1 MIIPTKQGLPAPDL
15 GSWEKHLTEA
25 IQAPKMC
32 DLATHLSWKAEGG
45 TTIYPPADDI
55 FAALQL
61 TDIDAVKVVI
71 LGQDPYHGPG
81 QAHGLAFSVQKGQD
95 IPPSLRNIYQELL
108 SDLGIETPE
117 HGNLKKW
124 ANQGVLLLNTL
135 LTVEESKPLAHKGKG
150 WEDFTDA
157 VISAVS
163 KHSPPTVFILWGNP
177 ARKKAALI
185 DSSRHHII
193 ESVHP
198 SPLSASRGFFG
209 SRPFSRTNAWLKNQD
224 RDPVDWTP

>member
-15 GSWEKHLTEA
+15 GGWENYLKNA

-32 DLATHLSWKAEGG
+32 DLATHLAWKAEGG
-45 TTIYPPADDI
+45 TTIYPPASDV

-81 QAHGLAFSVQKGQD
+81 QAHGLAFSVQKGQA
-95 IPPSLRNIYQELL
+95 IPPSLRNIYQEMRT
-108 SDLGIETPE
+108 DLRIETPD

-124 ANQGVLLLNTL
+124 AEQGVLLLNTL

-163 KHSPPTVFILWGNP
+163 EHSPPSVFILWGNP

-185 DSSRHHII
+185 DNERHHII

-198 SPLSASRGFFG
+198 SPLSANRGFLG
-209 SRPFSRTNAWLKNQD
+209 SKPFSQANAWLESQG
-224 RDPVDWTP
+224 RQPVDWAP